1 MILKK
6 VNREHYKQAF
16 EVPVLTF
23 LKEFVLRYYKED
35 KLTLRE
41 ANLIENILQD
51 DFSKIIYC
59 DTDNFFGESSLK
71 LMPNTYDNEND
82 EVLFYYVL
90 DGIVKNNGFIDAL
103 DTLMD
108 VFETETDHETCM
120 SFRNDCLKLEH
131 LFGKLENYVRE
142 DFEEMIK
149 SEEIEFE

>member
-41 ANLIENILQD
+41 TNLIENILQD
-51 DFSKIIYC
+51 NFLKIIYC

-71 LMPNTYDNEND
+71 LMPNTCNNEDD
-82 EVLFYYVL
+82 EVLFFYVL
-90 DGIVKNNGFIDAL
+90 DGIVKNNSFIDAL

-108 VFETETDHETCM
+108 VFETETDYETCM

-131 LFGKLENYVRE
+131 LFGKLE

>member
-35 KLTLRE
+35 KLTLKE
-41 ANLIENILQD
+41 TNLIENILQD

-108 VFETETDHETCM
+108 VFETETDYETCM

-142 DFEEMIK
+142 NFEEMIK

>member
-16 EVPVLTF
+16 EAPILTF
-23 LKEFVLRYYKED
+23 LKKFVLRYYKED

-41 ANLIENILQD
+41 TNLIEDILQY

-59 DTDNFFGESSLK
+59 DTDDLFGESSLK
-71 LMPNTYDNEND
+71 LMPNTCDDEND

-90 DGIVKNNGFIDAL
+90 DGIIKNNGFINAL

-108 VFETETDHETCM
+108 VFETETDYETCM

-131 LFGKLENYVRE
+131 LFGKLENYVKE

>member
-6 VNREHYKQAF
+6 VDREHYKQAF

-35 KLTLRE
+35 KLTLKE
-41 ANLIENILQD
+41 TNLIENILQD

-90 DGIVKNNGFIDAL
+90 DGIIKNNGFIDAL

-108 VFETETDHETCM
+108 VFETETDCKTCI

-131 LFGKLENYVRE
+131 LFGKLENYVKE

>member
-35 KLTLRE
+35 KLTLKE
-41 ANLIENILQD
+41 TNLIENILQD

-108 VFETETDHETCM
+108 VLKTETDYETCM